1 MDAVLLGKMLDAGF
15 TKEEIMK
22 LIPEEP
28 TTSQANAAVDEPKP
42 VDAEP
47 AAPTEPEPKAPTEPE
62 PKAPDP
68 DQGPAADNNAAM
80 EKRLSGIEKSI
91 SDLVK
96 TMQAENRKR
105 DTFGGSTD
113 SLEDETDRI
122 MKNMI
127 RPETKRKDV

>member
-1 MDAVLLGKMLDAGF
+1 MNTDLLGKMLDAGF
-15 TKEEIMK
+15 TKEEILSLVK
-22 LIPEEP
+22 PEP
-28 TTSQANAAVDEPKP
+28 MTSHEEAAADDPEP

-47 AAPTEPEPKAPTEPE
+47 AAPAEPEQ
-62 PKAPDP
+62 KAPDP
-68 DQGPAADNNAAM
+68 EPGPAADNAAM

-105 DTFGGSTD
+105 DTMGGLPD

-127 RPETKRKDV
+127 RPETKRKDD

>member
-15 TKEEIMK
+15 TKEEILS
-22 LIPEEP
+22 LIPAEP
-28 TTSQANAAVDEPKP
+28 MASQADAAADDPEP

-47 AAPTEPEPKAPTEPE
+47 AAPAEPEQ
-62 PKAPDP
+62 KAPDP
-68 DQGPAADNNAAM
+68 EPGPAADNAAM

-105 DTFGGSTD
+105 DSIGGLPD
-113 SLEDETDRI
+113 SLEDETDRV
-122 MKNMI
+122 MKSII

>member
-1 MDAVLLGKMLDAGF
+1 MDTVLLGKMLDAGF

-22 LIPEEP
+22 LIPAEP
-28 TTSQANAAVDEPKP
+28 MTSQADAAADDPEP

-47 AAPTEPEPKAPTEPE
+47 AAPAEPEQ
-62 PKAPDP
+62 KAPDP
-68 DQGPAADNNAAM
+68 EPGPAADTAAM

-91 SDLVK
+91 SDLIK

-105 DTFGGSTD
+105 DSIGGLPD

>member
-1 MDAVLLGKMLDAGF
+1 MNADLLGKMLDAGF
-15 TKEEIMK
+15 TKEEILSLVK
-22 LIPEEP
+22 PEP
-28 TTSQANAAVDEPKP
+28 MTSQAEAAADDPEP

-47 AAPTEPEPKAPTEPE
+47 AAPAEPEQ
-62 PKAPDP
+62 KAPDP
-68 DQGPAADNNAAM
+68 EPGPAADTAAM

-105 DTFGGSTD
+105 DSIGGLPD

-127 RPETKRKDV
+127 RPETKRKDD

>member
-22 LIPEEP
+22 LIPAEP
-28 TTSQANAAVDEPKP
+28 MASQADAAADEPEP

-47 AAPTEPEPKAPTEPE
+47 AAPAEPEQ
-62 PKAPDP
+62 KAPDP
-68 DQGPAADNNAAM
+68 EPGPAADNAAM

-105 DTFGGSTD
+105 DTIGGLPD

>member
-15 TKEEIMK
+15 TKEEILK
-22 LIPEEP
+22 LIPAEP
-28 TTSQANAAVDEPKP
+28 MTSQADAAADDPEP

-47 AAPTEPEPKAPTEPE
+47 AAPAEPEQ
-62 PKAPDP
+62 KAPDP
-68 DQGPAADNNAAM
+68 EPGPAADNAAM
-80 EKRLSGIEKSI
+80 EKRLTGIEKSI

-96 TMQAENRKR
+96 TIQAGNRKT
-105 DTFGGSTD
+105 DSFGGMPD
-113 SLEDETDRI
+113 SLEDQTDRI

>member
-1 MDAVLLGKMLDAGF
+1 MDAVLFGKMLDAGF

-22 LIPEEP
+22 LIPAEP
-28 TTSQANAAVDEPKP
+28 MTSQADAAADDPEP

-47 AAPTEPEPKAPTEPE
+47 EAPAEPE

-68 DQGPAADNNAAM
+68 VPGPAADNAAM

-105 DTFGGSTD
+105 DSIGGLPD

-127 RPETKRKDV
+127 RPETKRKDD

>member
-1 MDAVLLGKMLDAGF
+1 MNADLLGKMLDAGF
-15 TKEEIMK
+15 TKEEILSLVK
-22 LIPEEP
+22 PEP
-28 TTSQANAAVDEPKP
+28 MTSQAEAAADDPEP
-42 VDAEP
+42 VEAEP
-47 AAPTEPEPKAPTEPE
+47 AAPTEPDQ
-62 PKAPDP
+62 KAPDP
-68 DQGPAADNNAAM
+68 EPGPAADNAAM

-105 DTFGGSTD
+105 DTFGGSPD

-127 RPETKRKDV
+127 RPETKRKDD

>member
-15 TKEEIMK
+15 TKEEILK
-22 LIPEEP
+22 LIPAEP
-28 TTSQANAAVDEPKP
+28 MTSRAEAAAEDPEP

-47 AAPTEPEPKAPTEPE
+47 AAPTEPEQ
-62 PKAPDP
+62 KAPDP
-68 DQGPAADNNAAM
+68 EPGPAADTTAM

-105 DTFGGSTD
+105 DTIGGLPD

-127 RPETKRKDV
+127 RPEMKRKDV

>member
-15 TKEEIMK
+15 TKEEILS
-22 LIPEEP
+22 LIPTEP
-28 TTSQANAAVDEPKP
+28 MTSQADAAAEDPEP

-47 AAPTEPEPKAPTEPE
+47 AAPAEPEQ
-62 PKAPDP
+62 KAPDP
-68 DQGPAADNNAAM
+68 EPGPAADTAAM

-105 DTFGGSTD
+105 DTIGGLPD

>member
-15 TKEEIMK
+15 TKEEILS
-22 LIPEEP
+22 LIPAEP
-28 TTSQANAAVDEPKP
+28 MTSQADAAADDPEP

-47 AAPTEPEPKAPTEPE
+47 AAPAEPEH
-62 PKAPDP
+62 KAPDP
-68 DQGPAADNNAAM
+68 EPGPAADNNAAM

-105 DTFGGSTD
+105 DSIGGLPD

-127 RPETKRKDV
+127 RPETKRKDD

>member
-22 LIPEEP
+22 LIPAEP
-28 TTSQANAAVDEPKP
+28 MTSHANAAADDSEP

-47 AAPTEPEPKAPTEPE
+47 AAPAEPEQ
-62 PKAPDP
+62 KAPDP
-68 DQGPAADNNAAM
+68 EPGPAADNNAAM

-105 DTFGGSTD
+105 DSIGGLPD
-113 SLEDETDRI
+113 SLEDETDRV
-122 MKNMI
+122 MKSII

>member
-15 TKEEIMK
+15 TKEEILS
-22 LIPEEP
+22 LIPAEP
-28 TTSQANAAVDEPKP
+28 MTSQAEAAAEDPEP

-47 AAPTEPEPKAPTEPE
+47 AAPAEPEQ
-62 PKAPDP
+62 KAPDP
-68 DQGPAADNNAAM
+68 EPGPAADTAAM

-96 TMQAENRKR
+96 TMQAENRKH
-105 DTFGGSTD
+105 DSIGGLPD

>member
-15 TKEEIMK
+15 TKEEILS
-22 LIPEEP
+22 LIPAEP
-28 TTSQANAAVDEPKP
+28 MTSQAEAAAEDPEP

-47 AAPTEPEPKAPTEPE
+47 SAPAEPEQ
-62 PKAPDP
+62 KAPDP
-68 DQGPAADNNAAM
+68 EPGPAADTAAM

-105 DTFGGSTD
+105 DTIGGLPD

-127 RPETKRKDV
+127 RPETKRKDD

>member
-15 TKEEIMK
+15 TKEEILS
-22 LIPEEP
+22 LIPAEP
-28 TTSQANAAVDEPKP
+28 MTSQAEAAAEDPEP

-47 AAPTEPEPKAPTEPE
+47 AAPAEPEQ
-62 PKAPDP
+62 KAPDP
-68 DQGPAADNNAAM
+68 EPGPAADNAAM

-105 DTFGGSTD
+105 DSIGGLPD
-113 SLEDETDRI
+113 SLEDETDRVMRSI
-122 MKNMI
+122 I

>member
-1 MDAVLLGKMLDAGF
+1 MNADLLGKMLDAGF
-15 TKEEIMK
+15 TKEEILSLVK
-22 LIPEEP
+22 PEP
-28 TTSQANAAVDEPKP
+28 MTSQVEAAADDPEP

-47 AAPTEPEPKAPTEPE
+47 AAPAEPEQ
-62 PKAPDP
+62 KAPDP
-68 DQGPAADNNAAM
+68 EPGPAADNNAAM

-105 DTFGGSTD
+105 DTIGGLPD

-122 MKNMI
+122 MKSII

>member
-15 TKEEIMK
+15 TKEEILK
-22 LIPEEP
+22 LIPAEP
-28 TTSQANAAVDEPKP
+28 MSSQAKAAADDPEP
-42 VDAEP
+42 VETEP
-47 AAPTEPEPKAPTEPE
+47 AAPAEPKQT
-62 PKAPDP
+62 APDP
-68 DQGPAADNNAAM
+68 EPGPAADNAAM

-105 DTFGGSTD
+105 DSIGGLHD

-127 RPETKRKDV
+127 RPETKRKDD

>member
-15 TKEEIMK
+15 TKDEIMK
-22 LIPEEP
+22 LIPAEP
-28 TTSQANAAVDEPKP
+28 MTSQAEAAADDPEP
-42 VDAEP
+42 VETEP
-47 AAPTEPEPKAPTEPE
+47 AAQTEPEQ
-62 PKAPDP
+62 KAPDP
-68 DQGPAADNNAAM
+68 EQGPAADTAAM

-105 DTFGGSTD
+105 DSIGGLPE
-113 SLEDETDRI
+113 SLDEETDRI
-122 MKNMI
+122 MKGII

>member
-1 MDAVLLGKMLDAGF
+1 MNADLLGKLLDAGF
-15 TKEEIMK
+15 SKEEILSLVK
-22 LIPEEP
+22 PEP
-28 TTSQANAAVDEPKP
+28 MTSQAEAAADDPEP
-42 VDAEP
+42 VEAEP
-47 AAPTEPEPKAPTEPE
+47 AAPTEPEQ
-62 PKAPDP
+62 KAPDP
-68 DQGPAADNNAAM
+68 EPGPAADNAAM

-105 DTFGGSTD
+105 DSIGGFPD

-127 RPETKRKDV
+127 RPETKRKDD